1 MSLLSVKQTCGLLG
15 ITRTGLH
22 LARQKGDIAPAKK
35 EANGY
40 YFYER
45 SEVVRFDAE
54 RKRQKKSKEKLRA
67 SKRKISEKDLLS
79 GRNSGIQNYHGI
91 VFQWMR
97 WCSRIGGNNGI
108 TKWPTMT
115 LEQWLEDVQEVAI
128 TIEAVSEELES
139 RKNKP
144 FQ

>member
-1 MSLLSVKQTCGLLG
+1 MNLLTPSQAVELIG
-15 ITRTGLH
+15 ISRVALH
-22 LARQKGDIAPAKK
+22 HNRQKGFLTGVKQR
-35 EANGY
+35 NGY
-40 YFYER
+40 FLYER
-45 SEVVRFDAE
+45 TEVERFDAE

-128 TIEAVSEELES
+128 TIDAVREELKS

-144 FQ
+144 LR